1 MSDKRP
7 ISGLRLP
14 GRTVV
19 PEREAQ
25 ELERQINFQQ
35 TLPAGAA
42 VELPAVIR
50 GPRTGNLQVPYVRK
64 DGTQTRAAT
73 IHFLCEVHDGLRIE
87 AARSHRTI
95 ADIVNEVA
103 AQWLLDRERGSL

>member
-1 MSDKRP
+1 MSDRRQ
-7 ISGLRLP
+7 IADLRLP
-14 GRTVV
+14 GKTVM

-25 ELERQINFQQ
+25 DLERRINFQQ
-35 TLPAGAA
+35 SLPAGTA

-73 IHFLCEVHDGLRIE
+73 IHFLCEVHDGLRVE
-87 AARSHRTI
+87 AARSRRSI
-95 ADIVNEVA
+95 ADIVNEVT
-103 AQWLLDRERGSL
+103 AQWLLDRER